1 MSDQPESFMRI
12 VIKEFLGVG
21 NWRWSFTNDRICGI
35 CRVQFEICCPNCDNP
50 EAQCP
55 IAWGRCSHAFHL
67 HCVLKWLD
75 TEHANNK
82 CPICRQNWEL
92 RVY

>member
-1 MSDQPESFMRI
+1 MQYIENVNILKIHYFIS
-12 VIKEFLGVG
+12 
-21 NWRWSFTNDRICGI
+21 
-35 CRVQFEICCPNCDNP
+35 
-50 EAQCP
+50 
-55 IAWGRCSHAFHL
+55 AWGRCSHAFHL